1 MKNTA
6 NTTNTVKASAQIPG
20 YQPATTPA
28 LQPPAA
34 AVKQNGT
41 VPVKVSA
48 TGTAPVKSAVSPT
61 GILTGSADTTPNAT
75 ATVKTPIT
83 APGTVS
89 GNDTDTDA
97 YFGYFLDTTVS
108 EPETETETNA
118 RTEPVRATGTAS
130 EMNAASEIKTTTEKV
145 NVKEFDYDKENG
157 KDKAKGTVQETVSE
171 KEKATQTG
179 TAEETDTGQE
189 EVQNTGKD
197 EKVTE
202 TASGQVA
209 VNGNGNGNVFSGSV
223 SLSRSGI
230 INLGR
235 PTPYR
240 GDCQMG
246 KFKIKANPVSDTLD
260 FTVLAIRHLQ
270 GEFFNYDY
278 QDWIEII
285 FVDEKKIVSAM
296 LLKTESMDNFG
307 LTTKFILSSGK
318 RLIDVVVTGCFVKK
332 TSVVNKSS
340 YYALEFRFR
349 DNDPE
354 TVKEIET
361 FMETCD
367 VTKITGLNF

>member
-1 MKNTA
+1 MTE
-6 NTTNTVKASAQIPG
+6 TE
-20 YQPATTPA
+20 
-28 LQPPAA
+28 
-34 AVKQNGT
+34 
-41 VPVKVSA
+41 PVKA
-48 TGTAPVKSAVSPT
+48 TGTT
-61 GILTGSADTTPNAT
+61 
-75 ATVKTPIT
+75 
-83 APGTVS
+83 
-89 GNDTDTDA
+89 
-97 YFGYFLDTTVS
+97 S
-108 EPETETETNA
+108 EL
-118 RTEPVRATGTAS
+118 
-130 EMNAASEIKTTTEKV
+130 NAASEIKTVNNTVTNTEKE
-145 NVKEFDYDKENG
+145 NDYG
-157 KDKAKGTVQETVSE
+157 KDKTKGTVQETVSE
-171 KEKATQTG
+171 KEKAPQTG
-179 TAEETDTGQE
+179 PIEETDTGQA
-189 EVQNTGKD
+189 EVQDTGKN
-197 EKVTE
+197 EKTDE

-209 VNGNGNGNVFSGSV
+209 LNGNGNGNGNVFSGSV

-246 KFKIKANPVSDTLD
+246 RFKIKANPVSDTLD

-270 GEFFNYDY
+270 GEFFNYYY

-285 FVDEKKIVSAM
+285 FVDDKKIVSAM

-318 RLIDVVVTGCFVKK
+318 RLIDVIVTGCFVKK

-340 YYALEFRFR
+340 YYALEFKFR

-361 FMETCD
+361 FMDSCD

>member
-6 NTTNTVKASAQIPG
+6 NTTNTVNASAQVPG

-41 VPVKVSA
+41 VPVKA
-48 TGTAPVKSAVSPT
+48 NAAGTAPIKSAVSPA
-61 GILTGSADTTPNAT
+61 GIFNGTADTTPTAT
-75 ATVKTPIT
+75 AAVKAPVT
-83 APGTVS
+83 APAKVS
-89 GNDTDTDA
+89 GNDTDRDA
-97 YFGYFLDTTVS
+97 YFGYCLDTTVS
-108 EPETETETNA
+108 NPETE
-118 RTEPVRATGTAS
+118 TEPVRATGTAS
-130 EMNAASEIKTTTEKV
+130 ELNTAPEIKTVTDKIIDKV
-145 NVKEFDYDKENG
+145 NVKENENG
-157 KDKAKGTVQETVSE
+157 TDETKGTVQETVSE
-171 KEKATQTG
+171 KEKAPQTG
-179 TAEETDTGQE
+179 TAEETDTGQA
-189 EVQNTGKD
+189 EVQDTVKD
-197 EKVTE
+197 EKTAE
-202 TASGQVA
+202 TASVQVA
-209 VNGNGNGNVFSGSV
+209 LNGNGNGNVFSGSV

>member
-6 NTTNTVKASAQIPG
+6 NTTNTVTATAQIPG
-20 YQPATTPA
+20 YQPATKPA

-41 VPVKVSA
+41 VQATVNKTDKVK
-48 TGTAPVKSAVSPT
+48 PAVSPAGIFT
-61 GILTGSADTTPNAT
+61 GTADTTPKAT
-75 ATVKTPIT
+75 AAVKTPIT

-89 GNDTDTDA
+89 GNDTDTDS
-97 YFGYFLDTTVS
+97 YFGYCLDTTVS
-108 EPETETETNA
+108 EPETENETE
-118 RTEPVRATGTAS
+118 TEPVKATGTDS
-130 EMNAASEIKTTTEKV
+130 KMNAASEIKTVNNTVTNTEKE
-145 NVKEFDYDKENG
+145 NDYGTK
-157 KDKAKGTVQETVSE
+157 KTKGTVQETVSE
-171 KEKATQTG
+171 KEKAPQTG
-179 TAEETDTGQE
+179 TAEETDTGQA
-189 EVQNTGKD
+189 EVQDTGKD
-197 EKVTE
+197 EKTAE

-209 VNGNGNGNVFSGSV
+209 LNGNGNGNVFSGSV

-246 KFKIKANPVSDTLD
+246 RFKIKANPVSDTLD

-340 YYALEFRFR
+340 YYALEFKFR

-354 TVKEIET
+354 TVKEIEA
-361 FMETCD
+361 FMDSCD

>member
-6 NTTNTVKASAQIPG
+6 NTVNAAAQIPG
-20 YQPATTPA
+20 YQPATKPA

-41 VPVKVSA
+41 VPVKVTA
-48 TGTAPVKSAVSPT
+48 TGTAPVKPAVSLDGIFT
-61 GILTGSADTTPNAT
+61 GTADKTGKEKAS
-75 ATVKTPIT
+75 VKASVT

-89 GNDTDTDA
+89 GNDTDE
-97 YFGYFLDTTVS
+97 YFGYCLDTTVS
-108 EPETETETNA
+108 KPEKATETEPVTI
-118 RTEPVRATGTAS
+118 TETLS
-130 EMNAASEIKTTTEKV
+130 EMNSAPEIKTVTDKIIDKV
-145 NVKEFDYDKENG
+145 NVKENG
-157 KDKAKGTVQETVSE
+157 TEEAKRTVQETVSE
-171 KEKATQTG
+171 KEKAPQTG
-179 TAEETDTGQE
+179 TTEETDTGQA
-189 EVQNTGKD
+189 EVQHTGKD
-197 EKVTE
+197 EKTDE
-202 TASGQVA
+202 AASGQVA
-209 VNGNGNGNVFSGSV
+209 VNGNGNGNGNVFSGSV

-354 TVKEIET
+354 TVKEIEA
-361 FMETCD
+361 FMDRCD

>member
-1 MKNTA
+1 MNDSTQKA
-6 NTTNTVKASAQIPG
+6 NQNSSSETFSETLQRTVF
-20 YQPATTPA
+20 
-28 LQPPAA
+28 
-34 AVKQNGT
+34 QNGNYPET
-41 VPVKVSA
+41 HTSEKTFSENGEKQSLETNEKNVPE
-48 TGTAPVKSAVSPT
+48 
-61 GILTGSADTTPNAT
+61 TPN
-75 ATVKTPIT
+75 
-83 APGTVS
+83 
-89 GNDTDTDA
+89 
-97 YFGYFLDTTVS
+97 
-108 EPETETETNA
+108 
-118 RTEPVRATGTAS
+118 
-130 EMNAASEIKTTTEKV
+130 
-145 NVKEFDYDKENG
+145 
-157 KDKAKGTVQETVSE
+157 
-171 KEKATQTG
+171 
-179 TAEETDTGQE
+179 
-189 EVQNTGKD
+189 
-197 EKVTE
+197 
-202 TASGQVA
+202 GQV
-209 VNGNGNGNVFSGSV
+209 VVNGNGNGNGNVFSGSV

-240 GDCQMG
+240 GDCQIG

-285 FVDEKKIVSAM
+285 FADDKKIISAM

-318 RLIDVVVTGCFVKK
+318 RLIDVIITGYFVKK

-340 YYALEFRFR
+340 YYALEFRFK

-361 FMETCD
+361 FMDSCD

>member
-1 MKNTA
+1 M
-6 NTTNTVKASAQIPG
+6 
-20 YQPATTPA
+20 
-28 LQPPAA
+28 
-34 AVKQNGT
+34 
-41 VPVKVSA
+41 
-48 TGTAPVKSAVSPT
+48 TAPK
-61 GILTGSADTTPNAT
+61 
-75 ATVKTPIT
+75 
-83 APGTVS
+83 TVS
-89 GNDTDTDA
+89 GNETDTDA
-97 YFGYFLDTTVS
+97 YFGYCLDTTVS
-108 EPETETETNA
+108 NPETETETD
-118 RTEPVRATGTAS
+118 TSIEPVKATGTAS
-130 EMNAASEIKTTTEKV
+130 ELNTAPEIKTVIDIITDKIIDQV
-145 NVKEFDYDKENG
+145 NVKENDNG
-157 KDKAKGTVQETVSE
+157 TEEKKGTVLETVSE
-171 KEKATQTG
+171 KEKDAQTG
-179 TAEETDTGQE
+179 TAEETDTGQA
-189 EVQNTGKD
+189 EVQHTGKD
-197 EKVTE
+197 EKTDE

-246 KFKIKANPVSDTLD
+246 RFKIKANPVSDTLD

-340 YYALEFRFR
+340 YYALEFKFR

-354 TVKEIET
+354 IIKEIET

>member
-1 MKNTA
+1 MNDLTQTA
-6 NTTNTVKASAQIPG
+6 N
-20 YQPATTPA
+20 
-28 LQPPAA
+28 
-34 AVKQNGT
+34 QNGT
-41 VPVKVSA
+41 LTNDKVFA
-48 TGTAPVKSAVSPT
+48 A
-61 GILTGSADTTPNAT
+61 
-75 ATVKTPIT
+75 
-83 APGTVS
+83 
-89 GNDTDTDA
+89 
-97 YFGYFLDTTVS
+97 
-108 EPETETETNA
+108 
-118 RTEPVRATGTAS
+118 AS
-130 EMNAASEIKTTTEKV
+130 ELNQDSEIKTVLKKINGNGHETDKTTLR
-145 NVKEFDYDKENG
+145 NTDSEN
-157 KDKAKGTVQETVSE
+157 ETIPETIQGSVSE
-171 KEKATQTG
+171 KEKNPETG
-179 TAEETDTGQE
+179 TSAKPSAENCEKQSTDSNKKNAE
-189 EVQNTGKD
+189 
-197 EKVTE
+197 E
-202 TASGQVA
+202 TASGQIA
-209 VNGNGNGNVFSGSV
+209 VNGNGNVFCGSV

-270 GEFFNYDY
+270 GEFFNYEY

-285 FVDEKKIVSAM
+285 FIDEKKIISAM

-318 RLIDVVVTGCFVKK
+318 RLIDVIITGYFVKK

-349 DNDPE
+349 DNDQE
-354 TVKEIET
+354 TIKEIET

>member
-6 NTTNTVKASAQIPG
+6 NTTNTANVSAQVPG

-28 LQPPAA
+28 LKPPAA

-41 VPVKVSA
+41 APVKVTA
-48 TGTAPVKSAVSPT
+48 TAPVKPAVSPAGIFT
-61 GILTGSADTTPNAT
+61 GTADTTGKAI
-75 ATVKTPIT
+75 AAVKALVT
-83 APGTVS
+83 APKTVS
-89 GNDTDTDA
+89 GNETDRDE
-97 YFGYFLDTTVS
+97 YFGYCLDTTVS
-108 EPETETETNA
+108 EPANEKVTETE
-118 RTEPVRATGTAS
+118 PVTDTVS
-130 EMNAASEIKTTTEKV
+130 DMNEAPGIKTVTDNIKG
-145 NVKEFDYDKENG
+145 KENENA
-157 KDKAKGTVQETVSE
+157 KDETKGTVQETVSE

-179 TAEETDTGQE
+179 TAEETDTGQA

-197 EKVTE
+197 KKTAE
-202 TASGQVA
+202 TASGQVT

-285 FVDEKKIVSAM
+285 FVDDKKIVSAM

-340 YYALEFRFR
+340 YYALEFKFR

-354 TVKEIET
+354 IVKEIET
-361 FMETCD
+361 FMDSYD

>member
-1 MKNTA
+1 MNDT
-6 NTTNTVKASAQIPG
+6 
-20 YQPATTPA
+20 
-28 LQPPAA
+28 LQTSN
-34 AVKQNGT
+34 QT
-41 VPVKVSA
+41 
-48 TGTAPVKSAVSPT
+48 
-61 GILTGSADTTPNAT
+61 SAD
-75 ATVKTPIT
+75 KT
-83 APGTVS
+83 
-89 GNDTDTDA
+89 
-97 YFGYFLDTTVS
+97 F
-108 EPETETETNA
+108 
-118 RTEPVRATGTAS
+118 
-130 EMNAASEIKTTTEKV
+130 SEII
-145 NVKEFDYDKENG
+145 
-157 KDKAKGTVQETVSE
+157 QRTVSE
-171 KEKATQTG
+171 KENNHETCSFATISAETG
-179 TAEETDTGQE
+179 EKQDLETNEKNEKNVPETPNGQS
-189 EVQNTGKD
+189 VLNN
-197 EKVTE
+197 
-202 TASGQVA
+202 SC
-209 VNGNGNGNVFSGSV
+209 NSNGNVFCGSV

-285 FVDEKKIVSAM
+285 FVDDKKIVSAM

-318 RLIDVVVTGCFVKK
+318 RLIDMIITAYFVKK

-340 YYALEFRFR
+340 YYALEFRFK

-361 FMETCD
+361 FLDSCD